1 MNDKCTCNM
10 DILFCIQKMGIG
22 NCLFDTK
29 QILPIG
35 ILIKAMKLGVHNI
48 QRPRATNNENRHAI
62 MVIMGNFCEV
72 NDEQTI

>member
-1 MNDKCTCNM
+1 MEKDC
-10 DILFCIQKMGIG
+10 
-22 NCLFDTK
+22 FDTK

-35 ILIKAMKLGVHNI
+35 ILIKAI
-48 QRPRATNNENRHAI
+48 QLAMNWAFIISKDQEQQIMRTRHAI

>member
-1 MNDKCTCNM
+1 MNESSFYYASHNQLDS
-10 DILFCIQKMGIG
+10 
-22 NCLFDTK
+22 FDTQ

-35 ILIKAMKLGVHNI
+35 ILIKAIELAMNWVYYIISKDQEQQI
-48 QRPRATNNENRHAI
+48 MRTRHAI

>member
-1 MNDKCTCNM
+1 MNESCFSYTSHNQLEKDS
-10 DILFCIQKMGIG
+10 
-22 NCLFDTK
+22 FDTK

-35 ILIKAMKLGVHNI
+35 ILIKAMNWVFIISKDQEQQI
-48 QRPRATNNENRHAI
+48 MRTRHAI